1 MNFFSEGFFLGLSLI
16 VAIGA
21 QNAFV
26 LRQGIRKEH
35 QFVTALLCAL
45 IDCAL
50 ITAGSLGL
58 GTLIASMPI
67 LLKTVTFFGAAF
79 VAWYG
84 AQAFIRVFR
93 SNAVMTDGNDEAH
106 TVKQTVTT
114 LLMLSLLNPHVYL
127 DTVLLVG
134 GISSRHPLPSRY
146 FFIAGAS
153 SASLVWFF
161 AISYGA
167 GFLAPLFAKKTTWKI
182 FDCAIGVIMCVICV
196 QLVKFGI
203 SGI

>member
-35 QFVTALLCAL
+35 QFVTALLCTM
-45 IDCAL
+45 IDAAL

-58 GTLIASMPI
+58 GTVIASMPI

-93 SNAVMTDGNDEAH
+93 SSAVMGGADGEAH

-161 AISYGA
+161 SIAYGA
-167 GFLAPLFAKKTTWKI
+167 GFLAPLFAKKLTWKI
-182 FDCAIGVIMCVICV
+182 FDAAIGVIMCVICV
-196 QLVKFGI
+196 QLVKCGI